1 MTVVGTRP
9 ELIKMSLVIRRL
21 DELCDHVLVHT
32 GQNFDH
38 ALNGVFFDDLG
49 LRPPDHFLGVAG
61 HGPAETIAR
70 IIGETDKV
78 FAREQPAAVLIY
90 GDTNSG
96 LCVIPAKRRKI
107 PVFHMEA
114 GNRCFDQRVPEELN
128 RKVIDHLSD
137 INMVLT
143 EHARRYLLAEGLPGD
158 RIFKVGSH
166 MAEVLEEF
174 RPKIEASPILERL
187 GLTPDAFFLVSAHR
201 EENVDSESR
210 LRMLIDS
217 LNGLAAEY
225 GFPIV
230 TSTHP
235 RTQQRLDASIGRAG
249 ELSPLVRLLPP
260 FGFTDYIKLQM
271 NAFCVLSDSGTI
283 TEESALLDL
292 PAVTMREAHERP
304 EGMDA
309 GTLVMSGIGPGEL
322 MEAVRAARAGYR
334 KRRFAGAVPD
344 YEGGEVSTKVVR
356 IVLSYIDFVNRTVW
370 HKGAGSDAA

>member
-1 MTVVGTRP
+1 
-9 ELIKMSLVIRRL
+9 
-21 DELCDHVLVHT
+21 
-32 GQNFDH
+32 
-38 ALNGVFFDDLG
+38 
-49 LRPPDHFLGVAG
+49 
-61 HGPAETIAR
+61 
-70 IIGETDKV
+70 
-78 FAREQPAAVLIY
+78 
-90 GDTNSG
+90 
-96 LCVIPAKRRKI
+96 
-107 PVFHMEA
+107 
-114 GNRCFDQRVPEELN
+114 
-128 RKVIDHLSD
+128 
-137 INMVLT
+137 
-143 EHARRYLLAEGLPGD
+143 
-158 RIFKVGSH
+158 
-166 MAEVLEEF
+166 
-174 RPKIEASPILERL
+174 
-187 GLTPDAFFLVSAHR
+187 
-201 EENVDSESR
+201 
-210 LRMLIDS
+210 MLIDS